1 MSKIWAV
8 AINTVRQA
16 LRLKIA
22 AVFIVLLLVLLP
34 VMGFKVT
41 GDGTLKGRLQ
51 TFISYGLSLT
61 TLLLCLLTIVGSI
74 YTLTSDVK
82 QMQIFTVLTKP
93 VRRFQLILG
102 KFLGIIL
109 LDVLLLGL
117 FSAIIYAIVV
127 NMPGFVKADD
137 TELARADN
145 EFFTARARL
154 SPQQA
159 DVSKDVE
166 SAYEKLKQN
175 GELPADLEGSWIAV
189 RNYKN
194 ELARRIQLSKRAAAV
209 GQEIL
214 WEFNNVKITD
224 PNQKL
229 FIRFK
234 YDVSVNPPDLQVY
247 SNWIAGDD
255 RQIKLGTGVKT
266 PIYQFD
272 RRDLIRTAR
281 EIEVPADAVADDG
294 YIAVGFFNPPL
305 NDTVIIF
312 PPEDGL
318 EILYKADTFT
328 ANFLRGVLLILI
340 RLVFLAAMGVLAG
353 SFLSFPVALL
363 LSLAVFFTAN
373 ISGFIIESF
382 EYVGKGVSDI
392 YNVGFKTLL
401 QLLPQ
406 FDKFSTT
413 TFLVPGR
420 LLSWTVLAELVLS
433 TVCLKAV
440 LLLLL
445 ALLIFHYREIAK
457 VTV

>member
-145 EFFTARARL
+145 EFFTARAGL
-154 SPQQA
+154 MPQQA
-159 DVSKDVE
+159 DVSKDVD
-166 SAYEKLKQN
+166 SAYEKLRQN
-175 GELPADLEGSWIAV
+175 GELPADLEGSRIAV
-189 RNYKN
+189 KNYKN

-209 GQEIL
+209 GQELL

-234 YDVSVNPPDLQVY
+234 YDVSVNPSDLQVY
-247 SNWIAGDD
+247 SSWIAGDD

-328 ANFLRGVLLILI
+328 ANFLRGVLLVLI